1 MFDLLKDLAQRP
13 EPFSRY
19 TAKELWTRPYLAR
32 QMLAYHLDQATDLAS
47 RRLDT
52 IDTTVN
58 WIDLQVTLPGKR
70 LCDLGCGPGLYARRF
85 SDCGAEV
92 TGVDFSA
99 HSLAYARRRAAEDE
113 MDIRYVE
120 ADYLVDELPTGFDI
134 VTLIYTDFCVLSPV
148 QRASL
153 LNRIRAMLG
162 PGGQL
167 VMDVAGMGSF
177 TGKREQTHVEYRLMD
192 GFWAEGDYVGI
203 QRSYV
208 YPEEYLS
215 LDRFLI
221 IEPTETWQIFNWFQY
236 FTPQGLQAELSA
248 AGFTLD
254 QMAGDLTGAPLK
266 SDGDLIAVIAHAPW
280 SVAAG

>member
-1 MFDLLKDLAQRP
+1 LKDLAQRP

-32 QMLAYHLDQATDLAS
+32 QMLAYHLNQETDLAS
-47 RRLDT
+47 RRVGT
-52 IDTTVN
+52 IDDIVN
-58 WIDLQVTLPGKR
+58 WIDFQLNLPGKR
-70 LCDLGCGPGLYARRF
+70 LCDLGCGPGLYTQRF
-85 SDCGAEV
+85 SDCGATV

-99 HSLAYARRRAAEDE
+99 HSLEYARQRAAEDE

-153 LNRIRAMLG
+153 LGRIRGMLK

-167 VMDVAGMGSF
+167 VMDVAGIGSLA
-177 TGKREQTHVEYRLMD
+177 GKEEHTHIEFRLMG

-208 YPEEYLS
+208 YPEDCLS

-221 IEPTETWQIFNWFQY
+221 IEPGEAWQIFNWFQH
-236 FTPQGLQAELSA
+236 FTPQQLQAELGA

-254 QMAGDLTGAPLK
+254 QMAGDLTGAALK
-266 SDGDLIAVIAHAPW
+266 SNGELIGVIATV
-280 SVAAG
+280 S